1 MRTFVSLRKFNTNF
15 NDLREAIQQIENE
28 MNTQFKD
35 IHPAINYL
43 LEKDE
48 HQITQENRKRIG
60 FKDETQTE

>member
-1 MRTFVSLRKFNTNF
+1 
-15 NDLREAIQQIENE
+15 